1 MESTAEIHVK
11 NDEVSI
17 QEVLQ
22 MSLKK
27 ILFVCMLGISLIE
40 MTYAAP
46 PPKGCKYLKPVKHL
60 NDLMEQLYANLNSNC
75 ILEMSAEN
83 LLKSEKCLF

>member
-1 MESTAEIHVK
+1 MKMESTAEIHVK

-27 ILFVCMLGISLIE
+27 ILFVCMLGLSLIE
-40 MTYAAP
+40 MAYAAP
-46 PPKGCKYLKPVKHL
+46 PQKGC
-60 NDLMEQLYANLNSNC
+60 
-75 ILEMSAEN
+75 
-83 LLKSEKCLF
+83 

>member
-1 MESTAEIHVK
+1 MKMENTAAIHVK

-27 ILFVCMLGISLIE
+27 ILFVFILGLSMIE
-40 MTYAAP
+40 MAYAAP
-46 PPKGCKYLKPVKHL
+46 PQKGCKHLKTR
-60 NDLMEQLYANLNSNC
+60 
-75 ILEMSAEN
+75 
-83 LLKSEKCLF
+83 